1 MELTTWRSRVGQC
14 LLLLCVA
21 EEVRAQLPSSTMLVV
36 SEENRYHRGC
46 SQWNVYVSTECA
58 TRHSS
63 TDCTGASDQFHC
75 TGNYNSH
82 TYVPSTTLA
91 WRIDGANESTVT
103 FYMIIARGAL
113 RPVIT

>member
-1 MELTTWRSRVGQC
+1 
-14 LLLLCVA
+14 
-21 EEVRAQLPSSTMLVV
+21 MLVV

-91 WRIDGANESTVT
+91 PVQSVELCRVAHSVDTYT
-103 FYMIIARGAL
+103 FHCEQPRW
-113 RPVIT
+113 